1 MSFIRLFYLTFLIT
15 VACDD
20 GGSAV
25 SMGVEGIA
33 LGGADDPQGG
43 EQGGVVG
50 GGAVAGVEQAGETSA
65 GEMGAGVDL
74 AGVERGGA
82 SLTAGIEMGG
92 VSVMAGVELGGSIV
106 TGGTSAGVVQEGGS
120 SAGEMSAGVDSAGGT
135 DTAGTDTAGTDR
147 AGTDTAG
154 TDTAG
159 TDTAG
164 TDTAGTD
171 TAGTD
176 TAGTDTAGTDTAGAE
191 VAGEMSAGVESVGGE
206 MLAGMNGS
214 GGEMIAGV
222 EVGGEETPLEEPAY
236 NLCGVGA
243 TATRA
248 PGTNGAPIVAPYSP
262 FVDHNSTLSVSQDL
276 YDSYDCAPDRREFG
290 REVVYQFTLPA
301 SGYFRAEVS
310 DGLGVDIDL
319 HLLQNPSVDN
329 NGLVSGCLARD
340 DSLIEYD
347 NLPAGTYQLV
357 ADSWTNASGYEY
369 EGAYQVA
376 FEWLPYGQW
385 TEAPITD
392 SIALRR
398 SLHAVEGQE
407 RLIHLLIADAGYQ
420 VTARRHAGC
429 ETVQAVR
436 AREQAV
442 VGINANFFSG
452 TQCTPTDFLR
462 EAGVTLTRNSTTMF
476 EQRSFGWDD
485 ASQLQA
491 RWLPYQADWTEVS
504 QGVGGYPSLVING
517 AVAVQV
523 REGEQVYSATDWS
536 NQPRSAVAYTSS
548 GQLVFAVADGRNR
561 LSPGLFSVQWAQLL
575 SSELDVQ
582 EAIGL
587 DGGGSSS
594 LVVQGCWLNDVVSFP
609 SDSGDLSHNGSRPV
623 GSGLYLE

>member
-1 MSFIRLFYLTFLIT
+1 M
-15 VACDD
+15 A
-20 GGSAV
+20 GG
-25 SMGVEGIA
+25 GTP
-33 LGGADDPQGG
+33 LGGADDPKGG
-43 EQGGVVG
+43 EQDGVVG
-50 GGAVAGVEQAGETSA
+50 GGSVAGAERAGEMSA
-65 GEMGAGVDL
+65 GEMSMGGGL
-74 AGVERGGA
+74 AGVELGGT
-82 SLTAGIEMGG
+82 SVTAGVEMGG
-92 VSVMAGVELGGSIV
+92 VSVMAGVEPGGSIV
-106 TGGTSAGVVQEGGS
+106 TGGTTAGVVQEGGT
-120 SAGEMSAGVDSAGGT
+120 SAGEMSAGVDSVGG
-135 DTAGTDTAGTDR
+135 A
-147 AGTDTAG
+147 
-154 TDTAG
+154 
-159 TDTAG
+159 
-164 TDTAGTD
+164 D

-191 VAGEMSAGVESVGGE
+191 VAGEMSAGAESVAGV
-206 MLAGMNGS
+206 MLAGMTGA

-222 EVGGEETPLEEPAY
+222 EVGGEEPPLEEPAY

-243 TATRA
+243 TAMRA

-319 HLLQNPSVDN
+319 HLLQNPSVDA

-385 TEAPITD
+385 TEAPITE
-392 SIALRR
+392 SVTLRR
-398 SLHAVEGQE
+398 SLREVEGEQ
-407 RLIHLLIADAGYQ
+407 RLVHLLIADAGSQ

-436 AREQAV
+436 EREQAV

-452 TQCTPTDFLR
+452 AQCTPTDFLR
-462 EAGVTLTRNSTTMF
+462 EAGVTLTRNTTTMF
-476 EQRSFGWDD
+476 EQRSFGWDS
-485 ASQLQA
+485 AGQLQA

-536 NQPRSAVAYTSS
+536 NQPRSAVAFTSS

-561 LSPGLFSVQWAQLL
+561 LSPGLFNMQWAQLL

-594 LVVQGCWLNDVVSFP
+594 LVVRDCWLNDVVSFP
-609 SDSGDLSHNGSRPV
+609 SDSGDLSHNGSRAV